1 MSCKQPLFLEDGKLS
16 GANSHTVTLEGD
28 RSPSFV
34 LVTSGGPG
42 TLGARQMEEAVYK
55 GRWDQ
60 GGGKDGLWGGSRPRA
75 PNWTSER
82 LIGSY
87 QGFSR
92 DVMVSEAGWER
103 PGLSDLVS
111 GRQPPATEAMRIPC
125 SPRAPCQTGYLRGRP
140 TEDNASSS
148 LQLGPFPSWPFLGR
162 EGKQSSLTVYTQVFA
177 PTSLGF

>member
-28 RSPSFV
+28 RRPSFV

-42 TLGARQMEEAVYK
+42 TLGARQMEEAEQ
-55 GRWDQ
+55 R
-60 GGGKDGLWGGSRPRA
+60 GGGTREGERMDSGGSRPRA

-111 GRQPPATEAMRIPC
+111 GREPPATEAMRIPC

-140 TEDNASSS
+140 TKDNASSS
-148 LQLGPFPSWPFLGR
+148 LQLGPFPSWPFLER
-162 EGKQSSLTVYTQVFA
+162 EGKQSSLTIYTQVFA